1 VGGEQRKALS
11 MVADTENI
19 EELRRLAPDLA
30 PSIAKLTCP
39 CYILDRSGTVRWMN
53 KAAIAHFGDLRGK
66 SIGQIV
72 DREFATLARQEFAAK
87 VLGTVEASE
96 GNVVVR
102 TADGRRVS
110 VDISS
115 SQLVRDGSI
124 VGVFGLADPRD
135 EPPASPES
143 THLTPRQMTVL
154 RQLAAGKSTTHI
166 AEALGISTETVRNH
180 IRGITARL
188 GVHSRL
194 EAVIKAHEL
203 GLL

>member
-1 VGGEQRKALS
+1 

-53 KAAIAHFGDLRGK
+53 KAAITHFGDLRGR

-102 TADGRRVS
+102 TVDGRRVS

-115 SQLVRDGSI
+115 SQLIQDGSI

-135 EPPASPES
+135 EPPPSPES

-154 RQLAAGKSTTHI
+154 RQLAAGKSTGHI

-180 IRGITARL
+180 IRGITARF

-203 GLL
+203 GIV

>member
-1 VGGEQRKALS
+1 

-39 CYILDRSGTVRWMN
+39 AYILDRSGTVRWMN
-53 KAAIAHFGDLRGK
+53 KAAITHFGDLRGR

-87 VLGTVEASE
+87 VLGTVEATE

-102 TADGRRVS
+102 TMDGRRVS

-115 SQLVRDGSI
+115 AQLIQDGSI

-135 EPPASPES
+135 EPPPSPES

-154 RQLAAGKSTTHI
+154 RQLAAGKSTGHI

-203 GLL
+203 GLV